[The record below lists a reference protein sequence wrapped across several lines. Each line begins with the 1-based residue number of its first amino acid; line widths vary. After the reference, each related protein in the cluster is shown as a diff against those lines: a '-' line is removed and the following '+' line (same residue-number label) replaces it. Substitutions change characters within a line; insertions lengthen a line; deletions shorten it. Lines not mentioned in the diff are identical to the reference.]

1 MHKTLMM
8 IFYFYGNVRKG
19 KKRTTFFFD
28 LRIKFGRT
36 INKSEENIFWREHVS
51 IVFIN
56 IVTTLSR
63 DGSGGGGGRLSN

>member
-1 MHKTLMM
+1 MFI
-8 IFYFYGNVRKG
+8 IFMEMCEREKKG
-19 KKRTTFFFD
+19 QLFFFD

-63 DGSGGGGGRLSN
+63 DGGGGGGGRLSN